1 MQEHFGLWF
10 HKLIAQAQQSLC
22 NLTNILPRDLQIL
35 WLEIPEGGFLQM
47 HQQLLRE
54 LFFET
59 GAPEL
64 YVLYQK
70 TMRESQSDG

>member
-1 MQEHFGLWF
+1 MQ
-10 HKLIAQAQQSLC
+10 
-22 NLTNILPRDLQIL
+22 
-35 WLEIPEGGFLQM
+35 
-47 HQQLLRE
+47 QQLLRE

-70 TMRESQSDG
+70 TIRESLSDD

>member
-1 MQEHFGLWF
+1 MDATML
-10 HKLIAQAQQSLC
+10 K
-22 NLTNILPRDLQIL
+22 R
-35 WLEIPEGGFLQM
+35 
-47 HQQLLRE
+47 

-70 TMRESQSDG
+70 TMRDSPETD

>member
-1 MQEHFGLWF
+1 MQ
-10 HKLIAQAQQSLC
+10 
-22 NLTNILPRDLQIL
+22 
-35 WLEIPEGGFLQM
+35 
-47 HQQLLRE
+47 QQLLRE

-70 TMRESQSDG
+70 TMRESETEG

>member
-1 MQEHFGLWF
+1 MQ
-10 HKLIAQAQQSLC
+10 
-22 NLTNILPRDLQIL
+22 
-35 WLEIPEGGFLQM
+35 
-47 HQQLLRE
+47 QQLLRE

-70 TMRESQSDG
+70 TKRESNAKH

>member
-1 MQEHFGLWF
+1 MD
-10 HKLIAQAQQSLC
+10 
-22 NLTNILPRDLQIL
+22 PRL
-35 WLEIPEGGFLQM
+35 F
-47 HQQLLRE
+47 RE

-70 TMRESQSDG
+70 TKRESNAKH

>member
-1 MQEHFGLWF
+1 
-10 HKLIAQAQQSLC
+10 
-22 NLTNILPRDLQIL
+22 
-35 WLEIPEGGFLQM
+35 M
-47 HQQLLRE
+47 HQQLLRD

-70 TMRESQSDG
+70 TMRESRQAG